1 MDIDTAFEILGF
13 SDKYTVKSLDTV
25 KKQYIKL
32 ALKVHPDKNRD
43 NPNAKVEFQELSN
56 AYGII
61 QENPPPYNRPAAAPS
76 YEYAAP
82 SYEYAAPSYEYA
94 APRYEYAAPRYEY
107 AAPRYEYAA
116 PRYEYAA
123 PSYEYAA
130 PSYEYAAPRYEYAA
144 PRYEYAAPRYEYAA
158 PRNTTSNFT
167 QRPRPAPGD
176 TNNKRGQSVPLG
188 KRLPLGTA
196 MDKRFPDDQNIRPF
210 KPFYGV
216 KKNPFDVVNKKA
228 HGLKPKSS
236 RKKNIKKRKQTK
248 KRKVK
253 K

>member
-76 YEYAAP
+76 
-82 SYEYAAPSYEYA
+82 
-94 APRYEYAAPRYEY
+94 
-107 AAPRYEYAA
+107 
-116 PRYEYAA
+116 YEYAA